1 MAAVI
6 RPRAE
11 ADLAACAEALWTTHK
26 TSGYPAVWPRDP
38 VRWLTPGD
46 GGEPAWVAAVNGAVV
61 GHVALGRDDDI
72 AGTATVPS
80 LAIMRL
86 FVAPVARARGV
97 GAALLA
103 AAVDF
108 VRANALLPVLTVADS
123 GDAAIRL
130 YERAGWRRIGERRA
144 DWQEPDGRH
153 PTVYDYV
160 LDPP

>member
-1 MAAVI
+1 MAALI

-11 ADLAACAEALWTTHK
+11 ADVPACVAALRATHEA
-26 TSGYPAVWPRDP
+26 SGYPASWPRDP
-38 VRWLTPGD
+38 ARWLTSSD
-46 GGEPAWVAAVNGAVV
+46 RDVQAWVASDDGAVV

-72 AGTATVPS
+72 AGTASVPS

-86 FVAPVARARGV
+86 FVAPAARGRGA
-97 GAALLA
+97 GAALLG

-108 VRANALLPVLTVADS
+108 VRAKASRPVLTVADS
-123 GDAAIRL
+123 GGAAIRL
-130 YERAGWRRIGERRA
+130 YERSGWRRIGERRA
-144 DWQEPDGRH
+144 EWQEPDGRH

>member
-1 MAAVI
+1 MAALI

-11 ADLAACAEALWTTHK
+11 ADLAACVGALRATHEA
-26 TSGYPAVWPRDP
+26 SGYPAVWPRDP
-38 VRWLTPGD
+38 VRWLTSSGRD
-46 GGEPAWVAAVNGAVV
+46 VKAWVAAAGGAVV

-86 FVAPVARARGV
+86 FVAPAARGGGV
-97 GAALLA
+97 GAALLE

-108 VRANALLPVLTVADS
+108 VRANASRPVLTVADT
-123 GDAAIRL
+123 GGAAIRL
-130 YERAGWRRIGERRA
+130 YKRAGWRRIGQRRG

-160 LDPP
+160 LEPP

>member
-1 MAAVI
+1 MAALI

-11 ADLAACAEALWTTHK
+11 ADLPACVGALRATHEA
-26 TSGYPAVWPRDP
+26 SGYPAVWPRDP
-38 VRWLTPGD
+38 VRWLTSSGRD
-46 GGEPAWVAAVNGAVV
+46 VQAWVAADDGAVV

-72 AGTATVPS
+72 AGTATTPS

-86 FVAPVARARGV
+86 FVAPAARGRGV

-103 AAVDF
+103 AAVDV
-108 VRANALLPVLTVADS
+108 VRANASRPVLTVADS

-130 YERAGWRRIGERRA
+130 YERAGWQRIGQRRA
-144 DWQEPDGRH
+144 GWQEPDGRH